1 MTGGGP
7 MSFSSSVKDEVAKI
21 KVKDNLDRQNL
32 ESYQLNTLNNL
43 ITKIN
48 KELNPIVVQSS
59 KLVNN
64 EDLILDLIEI
74 KNEYLNESVKFA
86 KLKRKIIKKII
97 KMKNKNEIVLIYRRY
112 VLGMKLTE
120 VAKSMKITYKWAQVL
135 HQRGVNSFK
144 SVV

>member
-1 MTGGGP
+1 MDELNEILVFKEK
-7 MSFSSSVKDEVAKI
+7 MKILQEEIVK
-21 KVKDNLDRQNL
+21 L
-32 ESYQLNTLNNL
+32 ETL

-74 KNEYLNESVKFA
+74 KNEYLNKSIEFA

-144 SVV
+144 SIV

>member
-1 MTGGGP
+1 MDELNEILVFKEK
-7 MSFSSSVKDEVAKI
+7 MKILQEEIVK
-21 KVKDNLDRQNL
+21 L
-32 ESYQLNTLNNL
+32 ETL

>member
-1 MTGGGP
+1 MDELNEILVFKEK
-7 MSFSSSVKDEVAKI
+7 MKILQEEIVK
-21 KVKDNLDRQNL
+21 L
-32 ESYQLNTLNNL
+32 ETL

-48 KELNPIVVQSS
+48 KELNPIVVQTSR
-59 KLVNN
+59 KVNN
-64 EDLILDLIEI
+64 EDLILELIEM
-74 KNEYLNESVKFA
+74 KNEYLNKSVEFA

-120 VAKSMKITYKWAQVL
+120 VAKSMKITYKWAQIL

-144 SVV
+144 NII

>member
-1 MTGGGP
+1 MDELNEILVFKEK
-7 MSFSSSVKDEVAKI
+7 MKILQEEIVK
-21 KVKDNLDRQNL
+21 L
-32 ESYQLNTLNNL
+32 ETL

-59 KLVNN
+59 KLFNN
-64 EDLILDLIEI
+64 EDLILELIEM
-74 KNEYLNESVKFA
+74 KNEYLNRSVEFA

-97 KMKNKNEIVLIYRRY
+97 KMENKNEIVLIYRRY

-135 HQRGVNSFK
+135 HKRGVNSFK
-144 SVV
+144 NVV

>member
-1 MTGGGP
+1 MDELNEILVFKEK
-7 MSFSSSVKDEVAKI
+7 MKILQEEIVK
-21 KVKDNLDRQNL
+21 L
-32 ESYQLNTLNNL
+32 ETL

-48 KELNPIVVQSS
+48 KELNPIVVQTS

-64 EDLILDLIEI
+64 EDLILELIEM
-74 KNEYLNESVKFA
+74 KNEYLNESVEFA

-97 KMKNKNEIVLIYRRY
+97 KMENKNEIVLIYRRY

-144 SVV
+144 NIV

>member
-1 MTGGGP
+1 MDELNEILVFKEK
-7 MSFSSSVKDEVAKI
+7 MKILQEEIVK
-21 KVKDNLDRQNL
+21 L
-32 ESYQLNTLNNL
+32 ETL

-48 KELNPIVVQSS
+48 KELNPIVVQTSR
-59 KLVNN
+59 KINN
-64 EDLILDLIEI
+64 EDLILELIEM
-74 KNEYLNESVKFA
+74 KNEYLNKSVEFA

-135 HQRGVNSFK
+135 HKRGVNSFK
-144 SVV
+144 NVV

>member
-1 MTGGGP
+1 MDELNEILVFKEK
-7 MSFSSSVKDEVAKI
+7 MKILQEEIVK
-21 KVKDNLDRQNL
+21 L
-32 ESYQLNTLNNL
+32 ETL

-48 KELNPIVVQSS
+48 KELNPIVVQTS

-64 EDLILDLIEI
+64 EDLILELIEM
-74 KNEYLNESVKFA
+74 KNEYLNESVEFA

-97 KMKNKNEIVLIYRRY
+97 KMENKNEIVLIYRRY

-135 HQRGVNSFK
+135 HQRGVNSFNNI
-144 SVV
+144 V

>member
-1 MTGGGP
+1 MDELNEILVFKEK
-7 MSFSSSVKDEVAKI
+7 MKILQEEIVK
-21 KVKDNLDRQNL
+21 L
-32 ESYQLNTLNNL
+32 ETL

-48 KELNPIVVQSS
+48 KELNPIVVQTS

-64 EDLILDLIEI
+64 EDLILELIEM
-74 KNEYLNESVKFA
+74 KNEYLNKSVEFA

-135 HQRGVNSFK
+135 HKRGVNSFK
-144 SVV
+144 NVV

>member
-1 MTGGGP
+1 MDELNEILVFKEK
-7 MSFSSSVKDEVAKI
+7 MKILQEEIVK
-21 KVKDNLDRQNL
+21 L
-32 ESYQLNTLNNL
+32 ETL

-48 KELNPIVVQSS
+48 KELNPIVVQTSR
-59 KLVNN
+59 KVNN
-64 EDLILDLIEI
+64 EDLILELIEM
-74 KNEYLNESVKFA
+74 KNEYLNKNVEFA

-135 HQRGVNSFK
+135 HKRGVNSFK
-144 SVV
+144 NIV

>member
-1 MTGGGP
+1 MDELNEILVFKEK
-7 MSFSSSVKDEVAKI
+7 MKILQEEIVK
-21 KVKDNLDRQNL
+21 L
-32 ESYQLNTLNNL
+32 ETL

-48 KELNPIVVQSS
+48 KELNPIVVQTSR
-59 KLVNN
+59 KVNN
-64 EDLILDLIEI
+64 EDLILELIEM
-74 KNEYLNESVKFA
+74 KNKYLNKSVEFA

-135 HQRGVNSFK
+135 HKRGVNSYK
-144 SVV
+144 NIV

>member
-1 MTGGGP
+1 MDELNEILVFKEK
-7 MSFSSSVKDEVAKI
+7 MKILQEEIVK
-21 KVKDNLDRQNL
+21 L
-32 ESYQLNTLNNL
+32 ETL

-48 KELNPIVVQSS
+48 KELNPIVVQTSR
-59 KLVNN
+59 KVNN
-64 EDLILDLIEI
+64 EDLILELIEM
-74 KNEYLNESVKFA
+74 KNEYLNKSVEFA

-135 HQRGVNSFK
+135 HKRGVNSYK
-144 SVV
+144 NIV

>member
-1 MTGGGP
+1 MDELNEILVFKEK
-7 MSFSSSVKDEVAKI
+7 MKILQEEIVK
-21 KVKDNLDRQNL
+21 L
-32 ESYQLNTLNNL
+32 ETL

-48 KELNPIVVQSS
+48 KELNPIVVQTSR
-59 KLVNN
+59 KVNN
-64 EDLILDLIEI
+64 EDLILELIEI
-74 KNEYLNESVKFA
+74 KNKYLNESVEFA

-144 SVV
+144 NIV

>member
-1 MTGGGP
+1 MDELNEILVFKEK
-7 MSFSSSVKDEVAKI
+7 MKILQEEIVK
-21 KVKDNLDRQNL
+21 L
-32 ESYQLNTLNNL
+32 ETL

-48 KELNPIVVQSS
+48 KKLNPIVVQTSR
-59 KLVNN
+59 KVNN
-64 EDLILDLIEI
+64 EDLILELIEM
-74 KNEYLNESVKFA
+74 KNEYLNKSVEFA

-135 HQRGVNSFK
+135 HKRGVNSFK
-144 SVV
+144 NVV

>member
-1 MTGGGP
+1 MDELNEILVFKEK
-7 MSFSSSVKDEVAKI
+7 MKILQEEIVK
-21 KVKDNLDRQNL
+21 L
-32 ESYQLNTLNNL
+32 ETL

-64 EDLILDLIEI
+64 EDLILELIEM
-74 KNEYLNESVKFA
+74 KNEYLNKSVEFA

-97 KMKNKNEIVLIYRRY
+97 KMENKREIVLIYRRY
-112 VLGMKLTE
+112 VLGMPLTE
-120 VAKSMKITYKWAQVL
+120 VAKSMKITYKWAQIL

-144 SVV
+144 NVV

>member
-1 MTGGGP
+1 
-7 MSFSSSVKDEVAKI
+7 MSLKHVMDELNEILVFKEKMKILQEEIVK
-21 KVKDNLDRQNL
+21 L
-32 ESYQLNTLNNL
+32 ETL

-48 KELNPIVVQSS
+48 KELNPIVVQTSR
-59 KLVNN
+59 KVNN
-64 EDLILDLIEI
+64 EDLILELIEM
-74 KNEYLNESVKFA
+74 KNEYLNKSVEFA

-135 HQRGVNSFK
+135 HKRGVNSYK
-144 SVV
+144 NIV

>member
-1 MTGGGP
+1 MDELNEILVFKEK
-7 MSFSSSVKDEVAKI
+7 MKILQEEIVK
-21 KVKDNLDRQNL
+21 L
-32 ESYQLNTLNNL
+32 ETL

-64 EDLILDLIEI
+64 EDLILELIEM
-74 KNEYLNESVKFA
+74 KNEYLNESVEFA

-97 KMKNKNEIVLIYRRY
+97 KMENKNEIVLIYRRY

-135 HQRGVNSFK
+135 HKRGVNSFK
-144 SVV
+144 NIV

>member
-1 MTGGGP
+1 MDELNEILVFKEK
-7 MSFSSSVKDEVAKI
+7 MKILQEEIVK
-21 KVKDNLDRQNL
+21 L
-32 ESYQLNTLNNL
+32 ETL

-48 KELNPIVVQSS
+48 KELNPIVVQTS

-64 EDLILDLIEI
+64 EDLILELIEM
-74 KNEYLNESVKFA
+74 KNEYLNKNVEFA

-135 HQRGVNSFK
+135 HKRGVNSFK
-144 SVV
+144 NVV

>member
-1 MTGGGP
+1 
-7 MSFSSSVKDEVAKI
+7 MSLKAVMDELNEILVFKEKMKILQEEIVK
-21 KVKDNLDRQNL
+21 L
-32 ESYQLNTLNNL
+32 ETL

-48 KELNPIVVQSS
+48 KELNPIVVQTSR
-59 KLVNN
+59 KVNN
-64 EDLILDLIEI
+64 EDLILELIEM
-74 KNEYLNESVKFA
+74 KNEYLNKNVEFA

-135 HQRGVNSFK
+135 HKRGVNSFK
-144 SVV
+144 NVV

>member
-1 MTGGGP
+1 MDELNEILVFKEK
-7 MSFSSSVKDEVAKI
+7 MKILQEEIVK
-21 KVKDNLDRQNL
+21 L
-32 ESYQLNTLNNL
+32 ETL

-48 KELNPIVVQSS
+48 KELNPIVVQTS

-64 EDLILDLIEI
+64 EDLILELIEM
-74 KNEYLNESVKFA
+74 KNEYLNESVEFA

-97 KMKNKNEIVLIYRRY
+97 KMENKNEIVLIYRRY

-120 VAKSMKITYKWAQVL
+120 VAKSMKITYKWAQIL

-144 SVV
+144 NIV

>member
-1 MTGGGP
+1 
-7 MSFSSSVKDEVAKI
+7 MSLKHVMDELNEILVFKEKMKILQEEIVK
-21 KVKDNLDRQNL
+21 L
-32 ESYQLNTLNNL
+32 ETL

-48 KELNPIVVQSS
+48 KELNPIVVQTS

-64 EDLILDLIEI
+64 EDLILELIEM
-74 KNEYLNESVKFA
+74 KNEYLNRSVEFA

-97 KMKNKNEIVLIYRRY
+97 KMENKNEIVLIYRRY

-120 VAKSMKITYKWAQVL
+120 VAKSMKITYKWAQIL

-144 SVV
+144 NIV

>member
-1 MTGGGP
+1 MDELNEILVFKEK
-7 MSFSSSVKDEVAKI
+7 MKILQEEIVK
-21 KVKDNLDRQNL
+21 L
-32 ESYQLNTLNNL
+32 ETL

-64 EDLILDLIEI
+64 EDLILEFIEM
-74 KNEYLNESVKFA
+74 KNEYLNESVEFA

-97 KMKNKNEIVLIYRRY
+97 KMEKKNEIVLIYRRY

-135 HQRGVNSFK
+135 HQRGVNSYK
-144 SVV
+144 NIV

>member
-1 MTGGGP
+1 MDELNEILVFKEK
-7 MSFSSSVKDEVAKI
+7 MKILQEEIVK
-21 KVKDNLDRQNL
+21 L
-32 ESYQLNTLNNL
+32 ETL

-64 EDLILDLIEI
+64 EDLILELIEM

-97 KMKNKNEIVLIYRRY
+97 KMENKNEIVLIYRRY

-135 HQRGVNSFK
+135 HKRGVNSFNNI
-144 SVV
+144 V

>member
-1 MTGGGP
+1 
-7 MSFSSSVKDEVAKI
+7 MSLKAVMDELNEILVFKEKMKILQEEIVK
-21 KVKDNLDRQNL
+21 L
-32 ESYQLNTLNNL
+32 ETL

-48 KELNPIVVQSS
+48 KELNPIVVQTS

-64 EDLILDLIEI
+64 EDLILELIEM
-74 KNEYLNESVKFA
+74 KNEYLNKNVEFA

-135 HQRGVNSFK
+135 HKRGVNSFK
-144 SVV
+144 NVV

>member
-1 MTGGGP
+1 MDELNEILVFKEK
-7 MSFSSSVKDEVAKI
+7 MKILQEAIVK
-21 KVKDNLDRQNL
+21 L
-32 ESYQLNTLNNL
+32 ETL

-59 KLVNN
+59 RRVDN
-64 EDLILDLIEI
+64 EDLILELIEM
-74 KNEYLNESVKFA
+74 KNEYLNESVEFA

-97 KMKNKNEIVLIYRRY
+97 KMENKNEIVLIYRRY

-135 HQRGVNSFK
+135 HKRGVNSYK
-144 SVV
+144 NVV

>member
-1 MTGGGP
+1 MDELNEILVFKEK
-7 MSFSSSVKDEVAKI
+7 MKILQEEIVK
-21 KVKDNLDRQNL
+21 L
-32 ESYQLNTLNNL
+32 ETL

-64 EDLILDLIEI
+64 EDLILELIEM
-74 KNEYLNESVKFA
+74 KNEYLNESVEFA

-97 KMKNKNEIVLIYRRY
+97 KMEKKNEIVLIYRRY

-135 HQRGVNSFK
+135 HQRGVNSYK
-144 SVV
+144 NVV